1 MADTVLALVRGA
13 QDDEGD
19 SGGHCLALVLGAQD
33 DEGDSGG
40 HCLTL
45 VPSSTRESA
54 IAPTKRSAVKHKY
67 RVASNHVHIVVF
79 TLLFSHLKVQELM
92 IRQVR
97 GAQG

>member
-1 MADTVLALVRGA
+1 MFDLSGTQSCLLV
-13 QDDEGD
+13 
-19 SGGHCLALVLGAQD
+19 
-33 DEGDSGG
+33 
-40 HCLTL
+40 TL

-67 RVASNHVHIVVF
+67 RVANSHVHMVQVVF

-92 IRQVR
+92 IRQVC